1 MDVRL
6 GEGQGLCG
14 MCADMARGSGVR
26 TSGAMKD
33 RLPAFS
39 KASLFRK
46 PNTLWLRPMP
56 QSMACR
62 HT

>member
-1 MDVRL
+1 MLSGRDCVGCSDV
-6 GEGQGLCG
+6 
-14 MCADMARGSGVR
+14 ARGSGVP

-39 KASLFRK
+39 KASLLRK
-46 PNTLWLRPMP
+46 ASTLWLRPMP

-62 HT
+62 HR